1 MSRINGTAI
10 KRATFEFLKKYP
22 ERFTDSYEKNKVK
35 LKDTVKNKKMR
46 NSISGYLARLIKKQK
61 E

>member
-1 MSRINGTAI
+1 MSRIKGTAI

-22 ERFTDSYEKNKVK
+22 EMFTDDYEKNKRK

-46 NSISGYLARLIKKQK
+46 NSIAGYLARLVKKQG
-61 E
+61 